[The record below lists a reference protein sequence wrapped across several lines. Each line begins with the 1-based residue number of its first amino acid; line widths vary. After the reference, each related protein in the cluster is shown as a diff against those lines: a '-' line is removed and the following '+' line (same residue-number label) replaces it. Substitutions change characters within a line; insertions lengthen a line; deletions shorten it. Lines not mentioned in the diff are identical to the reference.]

1 MPKSSKT
8 RQRSRYLVFIS
19 HSSLDAWIAKVM
31 VEKIE
36 ALGAECWLDE
46 KDLIGGDIIVE
57 DIRRGIKACDE
68 ALILV
73 SPNSVKS
80 KLVPFEIGGLR
91 QLEKH
96 VTPIFNNVKAQQ
108 MEPLKDIKGVDLN
121 NFEQFLAQL
130 KRRISHSRVRN
141 SEAQS

>member
-1 MPKSSKT
+1 
-8 RQRSRYLVFIS
+8 
-19 HSSLDAWIAKVM
+19 M

-46 KDLIGGDIIVE
+46 KDLAGGDVIVE
-57 DIRRGIKACDE
+57 DIRRGINACDE
-68 ALILV
+68 ALILI

-80 KLVPFEIGGLR
+80 KWVPFEIGGLR

-96 VTPIFNNVKAQQ
+96 VTPIFNNVEAQQ

-121 NFEQFLAQL
+121 NFEQFLSQL
-130 KRRISHSRVRN
+130 KRRVSDTRLRK
-141 SEAQS
+141 Q

>member
-1 MPKSSKT
+1 
-8 RQRSRYLVFIS
+8 
-19 HSSLDAWIAKVM
+19 M

-36 ALGAECWLDE
+36 ALGAKCWLDE
-46 KDLIGGDIIVE
+46 KDLAGGDIIVE
-57 DIRRGIKACDE
+57 NIIRGIDACHE
-68 ALILV
+68 AIVLI

-80 KLVPFEIGGLR
+80 KWVPFEIGGVR

-121 NFEQFLAQL
+121 NFEQFLAEL
-130 KRRISHSRVRN
+130 KRRISDARLRK
-141 SEAQS
+141 Q

>member
-1 MPKSSKT
+1 
-8 RQRSRYLVFIS
+8 
-19 HSSLDAWIAKVM
+19 M

-46 KDLIGGDIIVE
+46 KDLAGGDV
-57 DIRRGIKACDE
+57 E

-80 KLVPFEIGGLR
+80 KWVPFEIGGLR

-130 KRRISHSRVRN
+130 KRRISDARVRK
-141 SEAQS
+141 Q